1 MPGNA
6 EKTWVDSTASRCEE
20 GACFSRFGRRSML
33 SSVSSTFRLVK
44 KDEILDCT
52 GMIDE

>member
-1 MPGNA
+1 MSRNA
-6 EKTWVDSTASRCEE
+6 KKTWVDSTASRCEE

-33 SSVSSTFRLVK
+33 LSVSSTFRFVK

-52 GMIDE
+52 GMVDE